1 MRSAIV
7 GCGSIA
13 GVHAAVLTKSVYTQL
28 TACADIRPERA
39 QAMADAC
46 HIAAYGSLDEL
57 LDRERPDVLHICTPH
72 HLHVPMALLA
82 LSRGVNVLMEKP
94 PAISPESF
102 EALLKEAGKSGLHT
116 GVCFQNRYN
125 PQVQY
130 IRRALQGGQAGRVLG
145 ARAFVTWSRDD
156 QYYTGSGW
164 RGQWDTEGGGV
175 LMNQSIH
182 TMDLLVYLLGIPVS
196 VEASMHN
203 RHLPGVIQVV
213 LRHHG
218 VLFGCSGNAGN
229 RLRKRHLPDAWPG
242 CDGYAPGWHIQRTA
256 NGEPSCIGQGVLGRK
271 PQALHRR
278 FLRECQG
285 GYAFL
290 PVAKGCS
297 VHHGA
302 CLWMLSI
309 RNRWKAGFIV
319 SEEVFWYESGRYE
332 LRPQG

>member
-13 GVHAAVLTKSVYTQL
+13 GVHAAVLTKSDYTQL

-203 RHLPGVIQVV
+203 RHLPGVIQVEDTMEAYIRFQDTAALFYATTAYCSDAPV
-213 LRHHG
+213 MLEIVCENATYLMHG
-218 VLFGCSGNAGN
+218 
-229 RLRKRHLPDAWPG
+229 PDVTVTRR
-242 CDGYAPGWHIQRTA
+242 DGTSSEQQMESPPALGKAYWGASHKL
-256 NGEPSCIGQGVLGRK
+256 CIDDFYENV
-271 PQALHRR
+271 
-278 FLRECQG
+278 
-285 GYAFL
+285 
-290 PVAKGCS
+290 
-297 VHHGA
+297 
-302 CLWMLSI
+302 
-309 RNRWKAGFIV
+309 KAGTPFSLLPKDVASTMALVYGCYQSATGGKPV
-319 SEEVFWYESGRYE
+319 S
-332 LRPQG
+332 L